1 MTPENV
7 ALLIDTLGAIA
18 IIGMIGG
25 FAIWSDK
32 HVSKDDG
39 KHDD

>member
-1 MTPENV
+1 MTPDNV

-25 FAIWSDK
+25 FAIWAEK
-32 HVSKDDG
+32 HASKKDRRDD
-39 KHDD
+39 